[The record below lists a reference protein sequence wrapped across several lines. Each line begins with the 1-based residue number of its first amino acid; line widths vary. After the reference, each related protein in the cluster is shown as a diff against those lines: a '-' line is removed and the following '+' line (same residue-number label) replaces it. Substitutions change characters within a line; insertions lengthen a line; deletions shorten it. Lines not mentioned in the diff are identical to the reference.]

1 MLTIR
6 IYVCMTKRK
15 VTLSVDDGILNE
27 ARSAINASGLTL
39 SSAFEGLLASF
50 TSRGLEMLAKGIG
63 VEIRYVGFEDV
74 IRMRGEGGKSGETIR
89 GMRDGRT
96 RRLS

>member
-15 VTLSVDDGILNE
+15 VTLSIDDGILNE
-27 ARSAINASGLTL
+27 ARPAVNAAGLTL

-50 TSRGLEMLAKGIG
+50 TSRRLELLAKGVG

-89 GMRDGRT
+89 RMRDGRA

>member
-6 IYVCMTKRK
+6 IYVCMAKRK
-15 VTLSVDDGILNE
+15 VTLSIDDGILNE
-27 ARSAINASGLTL
+27 ARPAVNAAGLTL

-50 TSRGLEMLAKGIG
+50 TSRRLEMLAKGVG

-74 IRMRGEGGKSGETIR
+74 IRVRGEGGKSRETIR

>member
-1 MLTIR
+1 MLSIR
-6 IYVCMTKRK
+6 IYICMTKRK
-15 VTLSVDDGILNE
+15 VTLSVDDVILNE
-27 ARSAINASGLTL
+27 ARPAVNAAGLTL

-50 TSRGLEMLAKGIG
+50 TSRGLEMLAKGVG

-74 IRMRGEGGKSGETIR
+74 IRRREKGGKTGETIR
-89 GMRDGRT
+89 EMRDGRA